1 MRHTDIEAEYRE
13 DPARDPKTPRTK
25 PLVDA
30 VSAALQRRR
39 ELASALRRVT
49 RLDAPDVADE
59 NAEARLA
66 ANVARSKR
74 HTDKLALR
82 RRNRPKQVVLER
94 RDDGGYD
101 YKETR
106 KYRDFSMLG

>member
-1 MRHTDIEAEYRE
+1 M
-13 DPARDPKTPRTK
+13 
-25 PLVDA
+25 
-30 VSAALQRRR
+30 
-39 ELASALRRVT
+39 T